1 MTSAMTTIYP
11 LENQISEAITE
22 YVRTK
27 NFRPSPTVT
36 SGKASITHIL
46 NNKLLISNLIRSG
59 IPFHLFE
66 MIQSMSPFSEV
77 QWAAFL
83 GISTKT
89 LGRNKQSKLFIF
101 KPLQSERII
110 AIAEF
115 VHTAYEVFEDKEQ
128 FTLWLNSPSYALG
141 NNKPVD
147 LLGDHYG
154 RELVLTE
161 LIHIEHGIF
170 T

>member
-1 MTSAMTTIYP
+1 MSYFWGGQMTSAMTTIYPP

-77 QWAAFL
+77 QWAAF
-83 GISTKT
+83 
-89 LGRNKQSKLFIF
+89 
-101 KPLQSERII
+101 
-110 AIAEF
+110 
-115 VHTAYEVFEDKEQ
+115 
-128 FTLWLNSPSYALG
+128 
-141 NNKPVD
+141 
-147 LLGDHYG
+147 
-154 RELVLTE
+154 
-161 LIHIEHGIF
+161 
-170 T
+170 

>member
-1 MTSAMTTIYP
+1 MTTIYP
-11 LENQISEAITE
+11 LENQISEAIAE
-22 YVRTK
+22 YVRTNK
-27 NFRPSPTVT
+27 NIRQSNYATPS
-36 SGKASITHIL
+36 KASISNIL
-46 NNKLLISNLIRSG
+46 HNKLLISNLIRSG
-59 IPFHLFE
+59 VPLHLFE
-66 MIQSMSPFSEV
+66 MIQSMSPFTEV

-89 LGRNKQSKLFIF
+89 LSRNKQSKLFIF

-115 VHTAYEVFEDKEQ
+115 VLAAFEVFEDEEQ
-128 FTLWLNSPSYALG
+128 FLLWLNSPSYALG

-161 LIHIEHGIF
+161 LIHIDHGIF
-170 T
+170 A

>member
-1 MTSAMTTIYP
+1 MSTDYP
-11 LENQISEAITE
+11 IKNLLSEAIVE

-27 NFRPSPTVT
+27 SIRPSNQ
-36 SGKASITHIL
+36 SLSEKASISHIL
-46 NNKLLISNLIRSG
+46 HNKLLISALIQSG
-59 IPFHLFE
+59 IPLHLFQI
-66 MIQSMSPFSEV
+66 IQDMSPFSEA

-89 LGRNKQSKLFIF
+89 LSRNKQSKLFIF
-101 KPLQSERII
+101 KPLQSERIV

-115 VHTAYEVFEDKEQ
+115 VHTAFEVFDDHEQ
-128 FTLWLNSPSYALG
+128 FKLWLNSPIYALG

-154 RELVLTE
+154 RELVLAE
-161 LIHIEHGIF
+161 LIQIDHGIF
-170 T
+170 A

>member
-1 MTSAMTTIYP
+1 MTTIYP

-22 YVRTK
+22 YIRTK
-27 NFRPSPTVT
+27 NFRQSHTPA

-46 NNKLLISNLIRSG
+46 SNKLLVSNLIRSG
-59 IPFHLFE
+59 VPLHLFE
-66 MIQSMSPFSEV
+66 LIQTISPFSDV
-77 QWAAFL
+77 QWAEFL

-89 LGRNKQSKLFIF
+89 LSRNKQSKAFVF
-101 KPLQSERII
+101 KPIQSERII

-115 VHTAYEVFEDKEQ
+115 LHSAHEVFDSNET
-128 FTLWLNSPSYALG
+128 FTRWLNSPSYALG

-170 T
+170 A

>member
-1 MTSAMTTIYP
+1 MIRAMSTEYP
-11 LENQISEAITE
+11 LKNLLSEAIAE
-22 YVRTK
+22 YVKVKKIRQ
-27 NFRPSPTVT
+27 NNAPLPS
-36 SGKASITHIL
+36 KASITHIL

-59 IPFHLFE
+59 IPLHLFE
-66 MIQSMSPFSEV
+66 MIQSLSPFSEV

-115 VHTAYEVFEDKEQ
+115 VHTAYEVFDDREQ

-161 LIHIEHGIF
+161 LIHFEHGIF
-170 T
+170 A

>member
-1 MTSAMTTIYP
+1 MSTNYP
-11 LENQISEAITE
+11 IENQISEAITE

-27 NFRPSPTVT
+27 NIRQSSQSI
-36 SGKASITHIL
+36 SGKASISHIL
-46 NNKLLISNLIRSG
+46 HNKLLVSNLIRSG
-59 IPFHLFE
+59 IPLHLFE
-66 MIQSMSPFSEV
+66 MIQTMSPFNEP

-83 GISTKT
+83 GISIKT
-89 LGRNKQSKLFIF
+89 LSRNKQSKLFIF

-115 VHTAYEVFEDKEQ
+115 VHTAYEVFEDHEQ
-128 FTLWLNSPSYALG
+128 FKLWLISPSYALG

-154 RELVLTE
+154 RELVLAE
-161 LIHIEHGIF
+161 LIQIDHGIF
-170 T
+170 A

>member
-1 MTSAMTTIYP
+1 MSTDYP
-11 LENQISEAITE
+11 IKNLLSEAIAE

-27 NFRPSPTVT
+27 KNIRQSNQSIFGKATVT
-36 SGKASITHIL
+36 NIL
-46 NNKLLISNLIRSG
+46 HNKLLVSNLIRSG
-59 IPFHLFE
+59 IPLHLFE
-66 MIQSMSPFSEV
+66 LIQTMSPFSEA
-77 QWAAFL
+77 QWADFL

-89 LGRNKQSKLFIF
+89 LSRNKQSKLFVF

-115 VHTAYEVFEDKEQ
+115 VHTAYEVFEDHEQ
-128 FTLWLNSPSYALG
+128 FNLWLNSPSYALG

-154 RELVLTE
+154 RELVLAE
-161 LIHIEHGIF
+161 LTQIEHGIF
-170 T
+170 A

>member
-1 MTSAMTTIYP
+1 MSTNYP
-11 LENQISEAITE
+11 IENQISEAIAE

-27 NFRPSPTVT
+27 NIRQSNQSL
-36 SGKASITHIL
+36 SGKATITNIL
-46 NNKLLISNLIRSG
+46 HNKLLVSNLIRSG
-59 IPFHLFE
+59 IPLHLFE
-66 MIQSMSPFSEV
+66 MIQTMSPFSEP

-89 LGRNKQSKLFIF
+89 LSRNKQSKLFIF

-115 VHTAYEVFEDKEQ
+115 VHTAYEVFEDYEQ
-128 FTLWLNSPSYALG
+128 FKLWLNSPSYALG

-154 RELVLTE
+154 RELVLAE
-161 LIHIEHGIF
+161 LIQIEHGIF
-170 T
+170 A